1 MKEKQ
6 INEFLDYIRKEFLKP
21 LWEEL
26 KPWLK
31 EVVEEKASQLKQLV
45 GDLLKSKNIKYE
57 SLDVLTTSDII
68 KLIRL
73 NKVNGSDGVAAF
85 KQTKEEK
92 TFIYCAY
99 CKGSDLI
106 SINKNCYIVIDA
118 QKLNKDVEELFAESD
133 LIILN

>member
-73 NKVNGSDGVAAF
+73 N
-85 KQTKEEK
+85 T
-92 TFIYCAY
+92 
-99 CKGSDLI
+99 
-106 SINKNCYIVIDA
+106 
-118 QKLNKDVEELFAESD
+118 
-133 LIILN
+133 